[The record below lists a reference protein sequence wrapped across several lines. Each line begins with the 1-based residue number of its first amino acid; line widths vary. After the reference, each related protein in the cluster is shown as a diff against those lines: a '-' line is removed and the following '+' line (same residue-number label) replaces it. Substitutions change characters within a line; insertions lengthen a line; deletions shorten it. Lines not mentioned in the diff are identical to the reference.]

1 MALNIPIPL
10 LGVDNKN
17 ICNNVYKEDG
27 IKTRCPLPKGVPF
40 IYKDDIH
47 IIKAYPKVNINIFTN
62 ITFLSYLLFSSRLMY
77 TGAYRIQIQKIL
89 LLVSKHQQKL

>member
-10 LGVDNKN
+10 LDVDNKN

-27 IKTRCPLPKGVPF
+27 IKTMCPLTKGVLF

-47 IIKAYPKVNINIFTN
+47 IIKAYPKVNADIFTN
-62 ITFLSYLLFSSRLMY
+62 ITFLSNLLCSSRLTY

-89 LLVSKHQQKL
+89 LLVSKRRQKL